1 MVFLC
6 HIVSIQVDK
15 QGLDIFKPDK
25 SCIYPL
31 TLNSVLWSLA
41 WGEVVLGFKRLS
53 QKPHFKYFKLI
64 QIWFKFERHTSYST
78 HSAYIF
84 THTALDANPIV
95 WGHLDEVEK
104 ILGLESCCSNPVV
117 GFFWT
122 LICRTGQN
130 PSLTVQDSNG
140 PKNSGKN
147 QKIDKPEHIAFLCH
161 IVSIQVDK

>member
-1 MVFLC
+1 MVKPRIRQDSNGHQNWKKNQQKEKPKQIVFLC

-31 TLNSVLWSLA
+31 TGLNSVLWKIA
-41 WGEVVLGFKRLS
+41 WREIVLGFERLS

-84 THTALDANPIV
+84 TQTALHANPIA

-104 ILGLESCCSNPVV
+104 ILGLEMGLFEPRSWI
-117 GFFWT
+117 FFE
-122 LICRTGQN
+122 LD
-130 PSLTVQDSNG
+130 L
-140 PKNSGKN
+140 
-147 QKIDKPEHIAFLCH
+147 
-161 IVSIQVDK
+161 

>member
-41 WGEVVLGFKRLS
+41 WREVVLGFKRLS
-53 QKPHFKYFKLI
+53 QKPLFKYFKLI

-122 LICRTGQN
+122 LICSTGQN
-130 PSLTVQDSNG
+130 PSLTYLIIDS
-140 PKNSGKN
+140 
-147 QKIDKPEHIAFLCH
+147 
-161 IVSIQVDK
+161 